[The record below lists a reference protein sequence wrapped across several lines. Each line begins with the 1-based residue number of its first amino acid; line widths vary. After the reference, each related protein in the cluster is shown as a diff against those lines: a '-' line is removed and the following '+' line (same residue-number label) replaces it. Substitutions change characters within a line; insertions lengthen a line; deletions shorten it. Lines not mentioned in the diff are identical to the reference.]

1 MNKTIKLEY
10 QLTDMGESEPIL
22 RSRKN
27 DAESCDVIA
36 NIIGF
41 WCSADPFLIGGNE
54 AHTLP
59 FKYKDLNNDINQN

>member
-1 MNKTIKLEY
+1 
-10 QLTDMGESEPIL
+10 MGESEPIL

-41 WCSADPFLIGGNE
+41 GCSVDPFLIGGNE

-59 FKYKDLNNDINQN
+59 FKYEDLNNDIKTKK

>member
-1 MNKTIKLEY
+1 
-10 QLTDMGESEPIL
+10 MGESEPIL

-27 DAESCDVIA
+27 DAESSDVIA

-41 WCSADPFLIGGNE
+41 GCSVDPFLIGGNE

-59 FKYKDLNNDINQN
+59 FKYEDLNNDIKTKK

>member
-1 MNKTIKLEY
+1 
-10 QLTDMGESEPIL
+10 MGESEPIL

-36 NIIGF
+36 NIIGL
-41 WCSADPFLIGGNE
+41 WCSVDPFLIGGNE

-59 FKYKDLNNDINQN
+59 FKYEDLNNGIKTKI